1 MSQKDNVIE
10 AMRRNG
16 GYATFQQLNQMVD
29 FSTWKTKTPQASI
42 RQIVQIHNEFFRIRP
57 GLWAL
62 TECKDDVLSRFDIE
76 ENNNRSDEIFTHS
89 YYQGIIVELGNMHN
103 YTTYGPNQDKNKKFL
118 ERKLSELTTEPELP
132 NFTYESVANR
142 AKTVDVIWFNER
154 RMPFRFYEVEH
165 STNIT
170 NSLDKFYELQDF
182 RADFYIIADE
192 SRRNQFNSLLE
203 RNIYNS
209 IRRYVKF
216 FNYDNLINQY
226 SRESALMQMDRL

>member
-42 RQIVQIHNEFFRIRP
+42 RQIVQIHDEFFRIRP

-62 TECKDDVLSRFDIE
+62 TECKDEVLSRFDIE

-103 YTTYGPNQDKNKKFL
+103 YTTYVPNQDKNKKFL

-132 NFTYESVANR
+132 NFTYASIANR

-165 STNIT
+165 SMNIS

-209 IRRYVKF
+209 IRKYVKF

-226 SRESALMQMDRL
+226 SRESVLMQMDRL